1 MDFGSRMESGLRQNG
16 NCMPC
21 AHGAIISCNRL
32 ESAQVSNRYLELMKQ
47 IDPLQWMLGAS
58 ISASHRYKLL
68 TLAFAVF
75 GALLTPSFPARASGT
90 ESADVLITDGTVIT
104 MDPGRRVI
112 NDGAVAILG
121 DRIVAVGTTAELRNR
136 FRTRQVIDAR
146 RKIVMPGL
154 IDGHGHAGHELVKS
168 LAADSDDWDS
178 VVERIYAHG
187 ATVDFWKADAMLA
200 GLERLKFGVTTSV
213 NFFGGGDNVYRVD
226 DAKYA
231 DAYLRSIKDIGLRWI
246 LGVGPRRGPY
256 PSLFTEWSGETHE
269 DIHVSFD
276 RQLQVTETL
285 VRNWNGAADGR
296 IKMAVVFPTISPDE
310 KLKGPELD
318 EVRREAR
325 VTREVSTRH
334 HVLFLQDGHTR
345 GTVKYAN
352 DVLGLLGPD
361 VILSHATNLTG
372 EEIKL
377 IASTGTRI
385 SHNPSSVFSMNGR
398 CPVTEL
404 IDAGAIVMLGSDGVA
419 PDRSFDMFRHMF
431 QATRYHRYFFHDA
444 KVLPAGKVLEMATI
458 DAARA
463 LGMENEI
470 GSLEP
475 GKKADVILV
484 DWFKPHLVPMNM
496 PVYRIVY
503 YASGEDV
510 STVLVGGRILMRD
523 GRVLTAD
530 EESVLTSAQ
539 RESELAIRRAGLP
552 YDPTALPDGFW
563 GTTRLRDEMPK

>member
-1 MDFGSRMESGLRQNG
+1 MRRLAIACRAFGVLLAVHH
-16 NCMPC
+16 P
-21 AHGAIISCNRL
+21 A
-32 ESAQVSNRYLELMKQ
+32 
-47 IDPLQWMLGAS
+47 GAS
-58 ISASHRYKLL
+58 VRE
-68 TLAFAVF
+68 
-75 GALLTPSFPARASGT
+75 RA
-90 ESADVLITDGTVIT
+90 DILITEGTVIT
-104 MDPGRRVI
+104 MDTDRRVI
-112 NDGAVAILG
+112 DDGAIAIVG
-121 DRIVAVGTTAELRNR
+121 DRIIAVGTTAELRER
-136 FRTRQVIDAR
+136 FRSRQVIDAR
-146 RKIVMPGL
+146 RKVVMPGL
-154 IDGHGHAGHELVKS
+154 IDGHGHAGHELLKS

-178 VVERIYAHG
+178 IVERIYAHG
-187 ATVDFWKADAMLA
+187 TTRDFWKADAMLA

-226 DAKYA
+226 DPMYA
-231 DAYLRSIKDIGLRWI
+231 NAYLDAIKEIGLRWF

-256 PSLFTEWSGETHE
+256 PSSFTVWNGEDRE
-269 DIHVSFD
+269 DIPVSFD
-276 RQLQVTETL
+276 KQLEVSETL
-285 VRNWNGAADGR
+285 VRRWNGAADGR

-310 KLKGPELD
+310 KLQGSALD
-318 EVRREAR
+318 EVRREAH
-325 VTREVSTRH
+325 VTRELSKRY

-345 GTVKYAN
+345 GTVQYAN

-372 EEIKL
+372 AEIKL
-377 IASTGTRI
+377 IAATGTRI

-463 LGMENEI
+463 LGMEKEI

-475 GKKADVILV
+475 GKKADIILL
-484 DWFKPHLVPMNM
+484 DWFKPHLVPMTM
-496 PVYRIVY
+496 PVYRVVY

-510 STVLVGGRILMRD
+510 STVLVDGRILMRD

-530 EESVLTSAQ
+530 EETVLTTAQ
-539 RESELAIRRAGLP
+539 RESEMAVRRAGLSD
-552 YDPTALPDGFW
+552 DPKALPDGFW

>member
-1 MDFGSRMESGLRQNG
+1 MVSARITRLHHFSQLIRGVSALATLLALNAQAAERQL
-16 NCMPC
+16 
-21 AHGAIISCNRL
+21 ADILIQDGA
-32 ESAQVSNRYLELMKQ
+32 
-47 IDPLQWMLGAS
+47 
-58 ISASHRYKLL
+58 
-68 TLAFAVF
+68 
-75 GALLTPSFPARASGT
+75 
-90 ESADVLITDGTVIT
+90 VIT
-104 MDPGRRVI
+104 MDPARRVI
-112 NDGAVAILG
+112 EDGAVVIVG
-121 DRIVAVGTTAELRNR
+121 NRIAAVGTTAELKAR
-136 FRTRQVIDAR
+136 FRARQVIDAH

-154 IDGHGHAGHELVKS
+154 IDGHGHAGHEMLKT
-168 LAADSDDWDS
+168 LGADSDGWDEIA
-178 VVERIYAHG
+178 ERMYAHG
-187 ATVDFWKADAMLA
+187 STPEFWHADAQLA

-213 NFFGGGDNVYRVD
+213 NFFGGGADVYRVD
-226 DAKYA
+226 DPKYG
-231 DAYLRSIKDIGLRWI
+231 DAYLNGIKDIGVRWF

-256 PSLFTEWSGETHE
+256 PSSFSEWNGGVRRDFNVPFERQ
-269 DIHVSFD
+269 IQVS
-276 RQLQVTETL
+276 ETL
-285 VRNWNGAADGR
+285 IRKWDGAADGR
-296 IKMAVVFPTISPDE
+296 VRMAVVFPTISPDE
-310 KLKGPELD
+310 KLQGAALEEMK
-318 EVRREAR
+318 REAR
-325 VTREVSTRH
+325 AARGLSRRY

-352 DVLGLLGPD
+352 DVLDLLGPD

-398 CPVTEL
+398 CPATEL

-463 LGMENEI
+463 LGMDKEI

-475 GKKADVILV
+475 GKKADIILV

-510 STVLVGGRILMRD
+510 STVLVDGRILMRD
-523 GRVLTAD
+523 RRVLTAD
-530 EESVLTSAQ
+530 EEKVLTTAQ
-539 RESELAIRRAGLP
+539 RESDLAIRRAGLP
-552 YDPTALPDGFW
+552 DDPTALPDGFW
-563 GTTRLRDEMPK
+563 GMTRLRDETPK